1 MEYTFT
7 RDQLFRLLDGAIKM
21 FVECRDVHGHPEQD
35 GADIAAISEVL
46 EGLDAER
53 ELADAGVSKPTM
65 QVYRPQRDQD
75 MKLIRYE
82 VIKTTHGF
90 FAAVKR
96 TEWPDLDQKINPPV
110 SVCLNR
116 YPSREAAA
124 EACRYDASWQHIVDA
139 DTGRKSEIVCE
150 V

>member
-21 FVECRDVHGHPEQD
+21 FVECRDVHGHPAQD

-65 QVYRPQRDQD
+65 QVYRPQRD
-75 MKLIRYE
+75 E

-96 TEWPDLDQKINPPV
+96 TEWPDLEQKINPPV
-110 SVCLNR
+110 SVWLNR
-116 YPSREAAA
+116 CPSREAAA
-124 EACRYDASWQHIVDA
+124 EACRY
-139 DTGRKSEIVCE
+139 
-150 V
+150 